1 MQLPTLAP
9 CLVVLALLAVAWPGH
24 AFPHDHGH
32 EGGEAAAAGHVVAT
46 PAQRWT
52 TDAPL
57 RAGMRDIR
65 NVVEALGHYEHGHI
79 GEDQAVLL
87 ARQVQGHIGGIV
99 ANCRLEP
106 EADAALHVVLAS
118 RAQGANAGR
127 QRESAA
133 RCPRRVA
140 PCREPLD
147 ASGHCGDLTD
157 LPRCACLR

>member
-24 AFPHDHGH
+24 ASPHDHGH

-106 EADAALHVVLAS
+106 EADAALHVVLAGL
-118 RAQGANAGR
+118 AQGANALANDPADPGAIQSMR
-127 QRESAA
+127 QALADYARLFDDPVFEVPSA
-133 RCPRRVA
+133 
-140 PCREPLD
+140 
-147 ASGHCGDLTD
+147 
-157 LPRCACLR
+157 

>member
-24 AFPHDHGH
+24 ASPHDHGH

-65 NVVEALGHYEHGHI
+65 NVVEA
-79 GEDQAVLL
+79 
-87 ARQVQGHIGGIV
+87 
-99 ANCRLEP
+99 
-106 EADAALHVVLAS
+106 DAALHVVLAGL
-118 RAQGANAGR
+118 AQGANALANDPADPGAIQSMR
-127 QRESAA
+127 QALADYARFFDDPVFEVPSA
-133 RCPRRVA
+133 
-140 PCREPLD
+140 
-147 ASGHCGDLTD
+147 
-157 LPRCACLR
+157 